1 MRRIGTVLMAAV
13 FAGALVPFAGVVVA
27 AESGAADAPQLGLQ
41 PADQLIAQANAA
53 RREKKSADAVPLYE
67 KALAIKVN
75 VLGAMHSALAP
86 VLEALGATHKDLGQ
100 NQQALTYLQRALE
113 VNERNFGVNNA
124 RVAVNLND
132 IAALHQAAGRYAAAL
147 PLYQRALA
155 ILEQALG
162 ADNPNVAATLSNLAG
177 LYRDSGE
184 PVRALPLFQRS
195 VSIFEKAYGAEHIN
209 VAGTLNNLAG
219 VHRALGQFPE
229 ALRLYER
236 SLAIYE
242 KTLGTEHIAVAAALN
257 NLAVLHRAMA
267 NYAPAL
273 PLYQR
278 SLAIYE
284 KAYGPSHVAVATSL
298 NNLALLYLNI
308 GDYEQS
314 LQLYRRS
321 LAISEKVLGPDHRD
335 VAAGL
340 NNLADL
346 HRTMGQYAIALP
358 IYERSLA
365 IREKALGPNHPDVAN
380 SLNNL
385 AELYRATGEYAK
397 SLPLH
402 ERALAIH
409 ERTGGPEHPMAAAS
423 LNNIALVYWRMGERA
438 KALAHFQRSLATRE
452 KTLGPEHLGVSN
464 SLNNVALAYR
474 YTGDYARALPLL
486 LRSLAINE
494 KMQGPENQAV
504 ATTLSNLSELYR
516 EMGDYA
522 KALPVAERSLAIRE
536 KAFGLVHPDVALSL
550 LSLARL
556 HWMTGK
562 HEQAQRF
569 LHRALPIAAGADAPE
584 TLWRVQDGLRTTYG
598 LRRQNDLA
606 IFFGKQAVNTI
617 QNLRARLA
625 GLDQDLQRSFL
636 EDKLD
641 VYRGVVDVLIAEG
654 RLPEAQQIT
663 TMLKEEEYFDFVR
676 RDEKRESRTTQVPF
690 TDGEEPWRKRYGEIS
705 AQLGALG
712 AELGALDRKARAGLS
727 EEETTRREKLRADR
741 SVAQKA
747 FDAFLGDFM
756 RELAQAG
763 GQRNREIGERGLTN
777 LRALQG
783 TLATLGHGAVAIH
796 YLVGDERLNILVT
809 TPSIQIARTV
819 NVTSRELNQ
828 QIAHFQSQLQDP
840 GLNPIPMAQALY
852 RTLVAPIIDDLRQAK
867 AQTLMVSL
875 DGALRYIP
883 LAVLHDGKRFL
894 IEDYRVAI
902 FNEAA
907 KDKLKDQ
914 PQATWRVAAMGLTR
928 QHQNFSA
935 LPSVKG
941 ELEGIIRAG
950 DRGVLPGEVHLDD
963 AFTANRL
970 RAALDKAYPVLHLA
984 SHFKFQPGTEAN
996 SFLLL
1001 GDGKHLS
1008 LKDLKEDDYRFE
1020 DVDLI
1025 TLSACETAV
1034 GGGKDANGME
1044 IEGLGA
1050 LAQKQGAK
1058 GVLATLWPVA
1068 DESTGLLMQQ
1078 FYRLREAGKL
1088 TKAESLRQAQLGFI
1102 NGGRGDSNAAAAKGQ
1117 YRHPFYW
1124 APFILMGNWL

>member
-1 MRRIGTVLMAAV
+1 MRLISTALILAGV
-13 FAGALVPFAGVVVA
+13 AGALVPIVGVA
-27 AESGAADAPQLGLQ
+27 AVAESAITDALQ
-41 PADQLIAQANAA
+41 PRLQYADQLIAQGNAA
-53 RREKKSADAVPLYE
+53 RRENKPAPAVSLYE
-67 KALAIKVN
+67 KALAIKIEL
-75 VLGAMHSALAP
+75 LGESHAALVP
-86 VLEALGATHKDLGQ
+86 VLEALSTVHKELGQ
-100 NQQALTYLQRALE
+100 NQRSITYMQRALE
-113 VNERNFGVNNA
+113 LNERNLGANNA

-132 IAALHQAAGRYAAAL
+132 IAALHQAAGRYAVAL
-147 PLYQRALA
+147 PLYQRALN
-155 ILEQALG
+155 ILEQAFG
-162 ADNPNVAATLSNLAG
+162 TDNPNVAATLSNLAG

-184 PVRALPLFQRS
+184 PARALPLFRRS
-195 VSIFEKAYGAEHIN
+195 VSIFEKAYGPEHIN

-219 VHRALGQFPE
+219 VHRAMGQFPE

-242 KTLGTEHIAVAAALN
+242 KTLGAEHTAVAAALN
-257 NLAVLHRAMA
+257 NLAVLHRAMG

-284 KAYGPSHVAVATSL
+284 KAYGPSHAVVATSL
-298 NNLALLYLNI
+298 NNLALLYLNM

-321 LAISEKVLGPDHRD
+321 LAISEKALGPDHRD

-346 HRTMGQYAIALP
+346 HRTMGQFALALP

-385 AELYRATGEYAK
+385 AELYRAMGEYAK

-402 ERALAIH
+402 ERALGIH
-409 ERTGGPEHPMAAAS
+409 EKTGGPEHPMAAAS
-423 LNNIALVYWRMGERA
+423 LNNIALVYWYMGEHA
-438 KALAHFQRSLATRE
+438 KALTRFQRSLEIRE
-452 KTLGPEHLGVSN
+452 KTLGAEHLGVSN

-474 YTGDYARALPLL
+474 YTGDYALALPLL

-504 ATTLSNLSELYR
+504 ATTLSHLSDLYR
-516 EMGDYA
+516 ETGDYT
-522 KALPVAERSLAIRE
+522 KALPAANRSLAIRE
-536 KAFGLVHPDVALSL
+536 KAFGSTHPDVALSL
-550 LSLARL
+550 WNLARL
-556 HWMTGK
+556 HWMTGTY
-562 HEQAQRF
+562 EQALPL
-569 LHRALPIAAGADAPE
+569 LHRALPIVASAYSPE
-584 TLWRVQDGLRTTYG
+584 ILWRVQDGLRTTYA
-598 LRRQNDLA
+598 LRKQNDLA

-617 QNLRARLA
+617 QGLRARLT

-636 EDKLD
+636 GDKLE
-641 VYRGVVDVLIAEG
+641 VYRGVADVLISEG
-654 RLPEAQQIT
+654 RLPEAQQIM
-663 TMLKEEEYFDFVR
+663 TMLKEEEYFDFAR
-676 RDEKRESRTTQVPF
+676 RDEKRESRTTQVPY
-690 TDGEEPWRKRYGEIS
+690 TDGEEPWRKRYTEIS
-705 AQLGALG
+705 AKLGALG
-712 AELGALDRKARAGLS
+712 AELGELDRKARSGLS

-763 GQRNREIGERGLTN
+763 GVRNREIGERGLTN

-840 GLNPIPMAQALY
+840 GLNPMAMAQALY
-852 RTLVAPIIDDLRQAK
+852 KTLMAPIIEDLRQAK

-883 LAVLHDGKRFL
+883 IAVLHDGKRFL
-894 IEDYRVAI
+894 VEDYRVAL
-902 FNEAA
+902 FTEAA
-907 KDKLKDQ
+907 KDKLKDK
-914 PQATWRVAAMGLTR
+914 PQASWRVAAMGLTR

-950 DRGVLPGEVHLDD
+950 NQGVLPGELHLDD

-1078 FYRLREAGKL
+1078 FYRLREAGQL
-1088 TKAESLRQAQLGFI
+1088 TKAEALRQAQLRFI
-1102 NGGRGDSNAAAAKGQ
+1102 NGAGGDAKPDTKGQ